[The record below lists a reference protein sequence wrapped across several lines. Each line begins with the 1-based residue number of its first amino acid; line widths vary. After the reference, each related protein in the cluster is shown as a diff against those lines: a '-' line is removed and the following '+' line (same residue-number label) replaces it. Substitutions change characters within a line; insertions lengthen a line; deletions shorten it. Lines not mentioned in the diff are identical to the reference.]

1 VIYLVGGIASL
12 YSTPRIGRWADAF
25 GRVRVYAVLMAFAAL
40 ITLGITHARP
50 MPLPLLA
57 LLGGSFFVFAS
68 GRFVPAQAILSLSV
82 PPHRRG
88 AFLSLGGCARDLMA
102 GLTTAV
108 GGWLVTKT
116 PDGRIEGY
124 DRLGW
129 LAVASGF
136 LSLWLAGRVRNVE
149 TTVAPGAS
157 GDAGA
162 GQVNRT
168 TG

>member
-1 VIYLVGGIASL
+1 
-12 YSTPRIGRWADAF
+12 
-25 GRVRVYAVLMAFAAL
+25 
-40 ITLGITHARP
+40 
-50 MPLPLLA
+50 
-57 LLGGSFFVFAS
+57 
-68 GRFVPAQAILSLSV
+68 
-82 PPHRRG
+82 
-88 AFLSLGGCARDLMA
+88 MA

-136 LSLWLAGRVRNVE
+136 LSLWLASRVRNVE
-149 TTVAPGAS
+149 TAAAAPGGG
-157 GDAGA
+157 GDSVA
-162 GQVNRT
+162 GQVNRS